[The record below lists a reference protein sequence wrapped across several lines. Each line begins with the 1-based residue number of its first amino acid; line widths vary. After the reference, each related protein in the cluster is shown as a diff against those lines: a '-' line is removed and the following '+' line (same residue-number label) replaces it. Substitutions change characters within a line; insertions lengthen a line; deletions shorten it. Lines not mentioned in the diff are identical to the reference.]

1 MSSSRSFL
9 QAFRP
14 FCNNLSLRGYKAAV
28 VTEIGKPL
36 EVRDLPSKEPGPN
49 ELVVEVESCGFNYG
63 DWKMIKGMYHLKP
76 KRPFVPGFE
85 LAGNVKK
92 VGEKVQ
98 KWKAGDRVLVL
109 RRHGT
114 GGFAEECIVKEHDL
128 IYNLPFSI
136 NYETAAAVA
145 VTYGTAYVSLANMAR
160 ERQGSS
166 VLVLSARGTM
176 GFAAIDL
183 AQNVFAAQR
192 TINWEKE
199 DLVKVIRKD
208 TFNEGV
214 DVVVDTVGGKVFH
227 TALESLKKGGHL
239 VSLSFAS
246 GEIPSVSLLDLHR
259 LQATV
264 TGVWLGGRTASEIDA
279 IMSTIIGLFD
289 EGYLSARIEAKYGL
303 DQMLRRLCTKTIC
316 TRRLWEPGTSS
327 LEFYVLT
334 AKPNQLQVRCHSR
347 FVISMEKALNH
358 LENIVYARQARNGD
372 RLKNAQRLR
381 SQKRDEQ
388 NEKTTSESEES
399 SDNKDKE
406 ENEQEKKA
414 EEMARKISR
423 LFAVA
428 LFCAGILYM
437 INSSGD
443 IGNSVDE
450 ISWTTFTEQMLPT
463 KAIREIVL
471 RAAEAALNMPPEY
484 WIPVK
489 YKRLD
494 EISSTLN
501 LIFLGLLFATGYYI
515 FKKAKFSINMTD
527 MMGQMTKQKLNII
540 DPHSPDGKK
549 ALKIKFKD
557 VAGCHEAKVEIK
569 EFVDYLKNS
578 SKYTH
583 ELWPLSTV
591 PFISMNGTEFVEM
604 IGGLGA
610 SRIRGLFKE
619 AKQRAP
625 CIIYIDEIDAI
636 GRKRSE
642 AGGKNGFAGSSEE
655 EQTLNQLLVEMDGMD
670 SAKGVVVLASTNRPD
685 VLDKALL
692 RRGRFDRHVSID
704 LPTVAE
710 RKEMFELYLKKIK
723 TDFASTKY
731 SERLAQMTPGF
742 SGADIR
748 NAVNEA
754 AIKAAT
760 DNLLQVS
767 VKEMEYAMDKIIAG
781 PAKRSR
787 TLVKEE
793 RATVAYHEAGHAL
806 VGWMLEH
813 TDALLKV
820 TIIPRTSAALG
831 FAQYCPRDKKLF
843 TKEELFERMC
853 MMLGGRAAE
862 NLKFGRITTG
872 AQNDLEK
879 VTKSAMAQVKNYG
892 FSPIIGPLSFAVQDE
907 RAASFYEKPY
917 SQKLQATID
926 QEASLLVG
934 QAYRATEELIQKNI
948 DKLELIAQSLLK
960 HEVLSYEDVKKL
972 IGPPPFGEKQV
983 VDLVENSL
991 PKDGE

>member
-1 MSSSRSFL
+1 MDRLLRLGAHAL
-9 QAFRP
+9 QANATPTDSNQVDTSETVYISSLALLKMLKHGRAGVPMEVMGLMLGEFVDDYTVNVIDVFAMPQSGTGVSVEAVDPVFQAKMLDMLKQTGRP
-14 FCNNLSLRGYKAAV
+14 EMV
-28 VTEIGKPL
+28 VGC
-36 EVRDLPSKEPGPN
+36 PSKREKMSERELEIKNVGKMDPKRHLG
-49 ELVVEVESCGFNYG
+49 ELVNQLMADNLVQGLCGIIDAES
-63 DWKMIKGMYHLKP
+63 
-76 KRPFVPGFE
+76 FE

-98 KWKAGDRVLVL
+98 KWKASDRVLVL

-183 AQNVFAAQR
+183 AQNVFAAQVFAASDDEEKLEKLRTTGVQR

-303 DQMLRRLCTKTIC
+303 DQDVLDVKEVMHENNMHKAIV
-316 TRRLWEPGTSS
+316 EPGTSS

-463 KAIREIVL
+463 KAIREIVVFNEKEIAILHIWSDARGLDGEKLKPVYKLRVPSISRLESEL

-494 EISSTLN
+494 E
-501 LIFLGLLFATGYYI
+501 
-515 FKKAKFSINMTD
+515 M
-527 MMGQMTKQKLNII
+527 
-540 DPHSPDGKK
+540 
-549 ALKIKFKD
+549 
-557 VAGCHEAKVEIK
+557 
-569 EFVDYLKNS
+569 
-578 SKYTH
+578 
-583 ELWPLSTV
+583 
-591 PFISMNGTEFVEM
+591 
-604 IGGLGA
+604 
-610 SRIRGLFKE
+610 
-619 AKQRAP
+619 
-625 CIIYIDEIDAI
+625 
-636 GRKRSE
+636 
-642 AGGKNGFAGSSEE
+642 
-655 EQTLNQLLVEMDGMD
+655 
-670 SAKGVVVLASTNRPD
+670 
-685 VLDKALL
+685 
-692 RRGRFDRHVSID
+692 
-704 LPTVAE
+704 
-710 RKEMFELYLKKIK
+710 
-723 TDFASTKY
+723 
-731 SERLAQMTPGF
+731 
-742 SGADIR
+742 
-748 NAVNEA
+748 
-754 AIKAAT
+754 
-760 DNLLQVS
+760 
-767 VKEMEYAMDKIIAG
+767 
-781 PAKRSR
+781 
-787 TLVKEE
+787 
-793 RATVAYHEAGHAL
+793 
-806 VGWMLEH
+806 
-813 TDALLKV
+813 
-820 TIIPRTSAALG
+820 
-831 FAQYCPRDKKLF
+831 
-843 TKEELFERMC
+843 
-853 MMLGGRAAE
+853 
-862 NLKFGRITTG
+862 
-872 AQNDLEK
+872 
-879 VTKSAMAQVKNYG
+879 
-892 FSPIIGPLSFAVQDE
+892 
-907 RAASFYEKPY
+907 
-917 SQKLQATID
+917 
-926 QEASLLVG
+926 
-934 QAYRATEELIQKNI
+934 
-948 DKLELIAQSLLK
+948 
-960 HEVLSYEDVKKL
+960 
-972 IGPPPFGEKQV
+972 
-983 VDLVENSL
+983 
-991 PKDGE
+991 